1 MFQLFIVHSDEN
13 SARIMSARTR
23 GSNSIADPLIWTRAD
38 IANLFC
44 GGTTTGSPFYDRVQ
58 FRWHFNWSVAFANYR
73 TIICPILQQER

>member
-23 GSNSIADPLIWTRAD
+23 VSNSIADPLIWTGAD

-44 GGTTTGSPFYDRVQ
+44 GGTTTGSPF
-58 FRWHFNWSVAFANYR
+58 
-73 TIICPILQQER
+73 

>member
-44 GGTTTGSPFYDRVQ
+44 GGTTTGSPF
-58 FRWHFNWSVAFANYR
+58 
-73 TIICPILQQER
+73 